1 MTPGDIRALAGRLD
15 ELDYFGLL
23 GVQRGAQA
31 SEVRAAYHRLR
42 REIHP
47 DAFLGGDPEL
57 KACVDRIATR
67 ITEAY
72 MVMRDGARRAAYEK
86 SLGTGELRYTTAA
99 ADEVRKDTAE
109 QLGKTP
115 SGRRFYALA
124 LEAERQGDVARA
136 LSQLKMALTFEG
148 QNERFKA
155 KLAELN
161 ERAARARA
169 AQKAQKK

>member
-1 MTPGDIRALAGRLD
+1 MTPDDIRSLAAKLD
-15 ELDYFGLL
+15 ALDYFALL
-23 GVQRGAQA
+23 GVARTAQP
-31 SEVRAAYHRLR
+31 SDVRAAYHRQR

-47 DAFLGGDPEL
+47 DAYLDRDPDL
-57 KACVDRIATR
+57 KSCVDRIATR

-72 MVMRDGARRAAYEK
+72 VVLRDGARRAAYEK
-86 SLGTGELRYTTAA
+86 SLGSGELRYTPAA
-99 ADEVRKDTAE
+99 ADEVRKESAE

-136 LSQLKMALTFEG
+136 ISQLKMALTFEG

-155 KLAELN
+155 KLADLQA
-161 ERAARARA
+161 RQTRAR
-169 AQKAQKK
+169 KK

>member
-1 MTPGDIRALAGRLD
+1 MTPGEIRELAGRLD
-15 ELDYFGLL
+15 ALDYFGLL
-23 GVQRGAQA
+23 GVGRGAPA
-31 SEVRAAYHRLR
+31 TEVRAAYQRQR
-42 REIHP
+42 REVHP

-72 MVMRDGARRAAYEK
+72 VVLRDAPRRAAYEK

-99 ADEVRKDTAE
+99 ADEVRKESAE

-124 LEAERQGDVARA
+124 LEAERNGDLARA

-148 QNERFKA
+148 GNERFKA
-155 KLAELN
+155 KLADLS
-161 ERAARARA
+161 ARS
-169 AQKAQKK
+169 KKK